1 MTEDNPGLRERKKW
15 ETRVAL
21 SHATIRL
28 CLERGWDAV
37 TVDDIAAAANV
48 SPRTFR
54 NYFAGKAEAVAAIHL
69 GRAMRMGDDLRARPA
84 DEPLWDAIAGAV
96 EAQYTVDAPTPDPAA
111 ARRWL
116 NGLWELFAVPAVQ
129 GEILKADVAAREE
142 LARAI
147 ADRIGA
153 DVDRDLYPRLL
164 AGVVGAASGTAIGHW
179 LRNDLDGP
187 VLPLLREALDRV
199 RDGLTFPSPRGLLT

>member
-1 MTEDNPGLRERKKW
+1 MPDDNPGLRERKKW

-28 CLERGWDAV
+28 CMERGWDAV

-69 GRAMRMGDDLRARPA
+69 ARAMRTGDELRARPA

-96 EAQYTVDAPTPDPAA
+96 EAQYTVDAPTPDPDA

-116 NGLWELFAVPAVQ
+116 TGLWDLFAVPAVR

-147 ADRIGA
+147 ADRIGT
-153 DVDRDLYPRLL
+153 DVDRELYPRLL
-164 AGVVGAASGTAIGHW
+164 ADVVGAGTGAAIGHW
-179 LRNDLDGP
+179 LRNDPDGP
-187 VLPLLREALDRV
+187 VVPLLRETLERI
-199 RDGLTFPSPRGLLT
+199 RSGLPA